1 MPLFQKTPSTPE
13 EMELCKPLDLAP
25 DEVVKLDEEEWLRR
39 AYRGDN
45 APQLTVRAVLMG
57 SVLGFFLAF
66 TNVYI
71 GLKTGWHV
79 GVALTACILS
89 FSIWTFLQKLG
100 AVKTPMGILENNCMQ
115 STASA
120 AGYSTGGT
128 LVSAIPALLM
138 LSVTPEHPGGEH
150 LPWPAL
156 VLWTFFLAVLGVT
169 LAIPMKRNLINQ
181 EKLRFPTGTA
191 AAVTLQSLY
200 SQGSVALIQGR
211 ALLYTALASGFIP
224 LLKDLNIG
232 HGVDANGKAVRVA
245 LLPGVIK
252 IFDWLPKMTA
262 AGKSFALSDWNIKL
276 DYGPALIGAGALVGL
291 RITASMIVSGLFLV
305 LVLGPAGLS
314 ASWTNPAGA
323 VVTAVTRPS
332 SAWREIGL
340 WLGAPIL
347 VSAGL
352 LSFAL
357 QWRAILRAFQG
368 FRKGAG
374 AEASPGS
381 RIEVPGSWFVVGGL
395 FASAGVIAI
404 AHQVFGV
411 PVYFGALAVLLTF
424 VLALVACRV
433 TGESDITPT
442 GPMGKIMQLTYGVLI
457 PQNSTA
463 NLITAGIT
471 SGAASASADLLTD
484 LKAGY
489 LLGAN
494 PRRQFVAQLLGVLP
508 GTVATVLCFHILIP
522 SATALTGDD
531 GSDPAFP
538 APAAQQWK
546 AVAQLFKLGIAN
558 MHPMARQC
566 IFAGLIT
573 GAVLVLIDRAL
584 PRYRRWLPSA
594 TGIGLGLIFPFYQ
607 PLQMFIGAA
616 LAALAET
623 KKAGRLK
630 DLVVPIASGLIAGE
644 SIVGVG
650 VQALNNFVL
659 R

>member
-25 DEVVKLDEEEWLRR
+25 DEVIKLDEEEWLKR

-45 APQLTVRAVLMG
+45 APQLTFRAALMG
-57 SVLGFFLAF
+57 SVLGFFLAW

-71 GLKTGWHV
+71 GLKTGWHL

-89 FSIWTFLQKLG
+89 FAIWTFFQKLG
-100 AVKTPMGILENNCMQ
+100 VVRTAMGILENNCMQ

-120 AGYSTGGT
+120 AGYSTGST

-138 LSVTPEHPGGEH
+138 LSVTPERPGGEH

-156 VLWTFFLAVLGVT
+156 AAWTFFLAVLGVT

-200 SQGSVALIQGR
+200 SQGSAALIQAR
-211 ALLYTALASGFIP
+211 ALLYSALAGGAVP
-224 LLKDLNIG
+224 LLKDLNIA
-232 HGVDANGKAVRVA
+232 HGVDATGKAVRMA
-245 LLPGVIK
+245 LLPGFIK
-252 IFDWLPKMTA
+252 LFDWLPKMTA

-276 DYGPALIGAGALVGL
+276 DYGPALIGAGALIGL
-291 RITASMIVSGLFLV
+291 RVTASMIASGLFLV
-305 LVLGPAGLS
+305 LFLGPTALS

-332 SAWREIGL
+332 TAWREIGL

-368 FRKGAG
+368 FRKGAV
-374 AEASPGS
+374 AEGSPGD
-381 RIEVPGSWFVVGGL
+381 RIEVPGSWFAVGGL
-395 FASAGVIAI
+395 FASAGVIAL

-411 PVYFGALAVLLTF
+411 PVHFGALAVLLTF

-433 TGESDITPT
+433 AGETDITPT

-463 NLITAGIT
+463 NLVTAGIT

-494 PRRQFVAQLLGVLP
+494 PRRQFIAQLLGVLP
-508 GTVATVLCFHILIP
+508 GTVATVLCFYILVP
-522 SATALTGDD
+522 SATMLTGD
-531 GSDPAFP
+531 GSSDPAFP

-546 AVAQLFKLGIAN
+546 AVAQLFKFGIEN

-573 GAVLVLIDRAL
+573 GAALVLLERAL
-584 PRYRRWLPSA
+584 PKYRRWLPSA

-623 KKAGRLK
+623 KRAGRLK
-630 DLVVPIASGLIAGE
+630 DLVMPIASGLIAGE